1 MNVQMSI
8 AEIIKNAAGLE
19 IKDFENLYKKLSVL
33 RNQKQGLRMLDA
45 TESQLLNKINTAFPL
60 EKWERLKYLDWKTEF
75 SALNEPEEKES
86 LELAENYENHSVER
100 LKYLTQLATL
110 WQISIDTLIEQ
121 LGLNPQ
127 FNG

>member
-1 MNVQMSI
+1 MSI

-45 TESQLLNKINTAFPL
+45 TESQLLNKINAAFPL

-75 SALNEPEEKES
+75 SALDEPEEKES

-100 LKYLTQLATL
+100 LKYLTELATL
-110 WQISIDTLIEQ
+110 RQVSVDTLIEQ